1 MRIFLI
7 GFMFSGK
14 STVGKKLASIM
25 NYNFIDTDKYFED
38 KYKISI
44 FDFFEKF
51 GEEMFRK
58 FEHDILKELVV
69 KDNVIISTGGGLPC
83 FNDNMDII
91 NKEGISIYLEMP
103 YNAIINRQKNS
114 KQKRPLLKNKT
125 QEEIELYLKAL
136 LTKRE
141 PIYKKSKITIDAQN
155 IDFYSLKETIGR
167 YSK

>member
-25 NYNFIDTDKYFED
+25 GYDFIDTDKYFED

-44 FDFFEKF
+44 LDFFEKF

-83 FNDNMDII
+83 FNENMDII
-91 NKEGISIYLEMP
+91 NKEGFSIYLEMP
-103 YNAIINRQKNS
+103 FKAIINRQKNS
-114 KQKRPLLKNKT
+114 KQKRPLLQNKT
-125 QEEIELYLKAL
+125 QEEIEEYLKAL

-155 IDFYSLKETIGR
+155 IDFSYLKETIES

>member
-1 MRIFLI
+1 MRIFLV

-25 NYNFIDTDKYFED
+25 GYDFIDTDKYYED

-58 FEHDILKELVV
+58 FEHEILKELVV

-83 FNDNMDII
+83 FNENMELI
-91 NKEGISIYLEMP
+91 NDKGISIYLEMP
-103 YNAIINRQKNS
+103 FKAIINRQKNS
-114 KQKRPLLKNKT
+114 KQKRPLLQNKT
-125 QEEIELYLKAL
+125 QEEIEEYLKDL

-141 PIYKKSKITIDAQN
+141 PIYQKSKITIDAQN
-155 IDFYSLKETIGR
+155 IDFTALKTSLER

>member
-1 MRIFLI
+1 
-7 GFMFSGK
+7 MFSGK

-25 NYNFIDTDKYFED
+25 NYNFIDTDKYFEE

-91 NKEGISIYLEMP
+91 NDKGISIYLEMP
-103 YNAIINRQKNS
+103 FKAIINRQKNS
-114 KQKRPLLKNKT
+114 KQKRPLLQNKT
-125 QEEIELYLKAL
+125 QEEIETYLLDL

-141 PIYKKSKITIDAQN
+141 PIYKKSKIKIDSQN
-155 IDFYSLKETIGR
+155 IDFSSLKETIGR

>member
-1 MRIFLI
+1 
-7 GFMFSGK
+7 MFSGK

-25 NYNFIDTDKYFED
+25 NYNFIDTDKYFEE

-58 FEHDILKELVV
+58 FEHEILKELVL
-69 KDNVIISTGGGLPC
+69 KDKVIISTGGGLPC
-83 FNDNMDII
+83 FNNNMDII

-125 QEEIELYLKAL
+125 QEEIETYLLDL

-141 PIYKKSKITIDAQN
+141 PIYKKSKIKIDSQN
-155 IDFYSLKETIGR
+155 IDFSSLKETIGR

>member
-25 NYNFIDTDKYFED
+25 NYNFIDTDKYFEE

-58 FEHDILKELVV
+58 FEHEILKELVV

-83 FNDNMDII
+83 FNENMDII

-125 QEEIELYLKAL
+125 QEEIETYLLDL

-141 PIYKKSKITIDAQN
+141 PIYQKSKITIDAQN
-155 IDFYSLKETIGR
+155 IDFYSLKETIES

>member
-1 MRIFLI
+1 
-7 GFMFSGK
+7 MFSGK

-25 NYNFIDTDKYFED
+25 GYDFIDTDKYFED

-83 FNDNMDII
+83 FNENMDII
-91 NKEGISIYLEMP
+91 NDKGISIYLEMP
-103 YNAIINRQKNS
+103 FKAIINRQKNS
-114 KQKRPLLKNKT
+114 KQKRPLLQNKT
-125 QEEIELYLKAL
+125 QEEIETYLLDL

-141 PIYKKSKITIDAQN
+141 PIYQKSKITIDAQN
-155 IDFYSLKETIGR
+155 IDFYCLKETIGR

>member
-25 NYNFIDTDKYFED
+25 GYDFIDTDKYFED

-58 FEHDILKELVV
+58 FEHEILKELVV

-83 FNDNMDII
+83 FNENMDII
-91 NKEGISIYLEMP
+91 NDKGISIYLEMP
-103 YNAIINRQKNS
+103 FKAIINRQKNS
-114 KQKRPLLKNKT
+114 KQKRPLLKNKN
-125 QEEIELYLKAL
+125 QEEIEEYLKDL

>member
-1 MRIFLI
+1 MKVFLI

-25 NYNFIDTDKYFED
+25 GYDFIDTDKYFED

-44 FDFFEKF
+44 LDFFEKF

-58 FEHDILKELVV
+58 FEHDILNELIVRE
-69 KDNVIISTGGGLPC
+69 NTIISTGGGLPC
-83 FNDNMDII
+83 FNENMDII
-91 NKEGISIYLEMP
+91 NKEGFSIYLEMP
-103 YNAIINRQKNS
+103 FKAIINRQKKS
-114 KQKRPLLKNKT
+114 KQKRPLLQNKT
-125 QEEIELYLKAL
+125 QEEIEEYLKDL

-141 PIYKKSKITIDAQN
+141 PIYKKSKITIEAQN
-155 IDFYSLKETIGR
+155 INFSSLKETIEK

>member
-1 MRIFLI
+1 
-7 GFMFSGK
+7 MFSGK

-25 NYNFIDTDKYFED
+25 GYDFIDTDKYFED

-83 FNDNMDII
+83 FNENMDII
-91 NKEGISIYLEMP
+91 NDKGISIYLEMP
-103 YNAIINRQKNS
+103 FKAIINRQKNS
-114 KQKRPLLKNKT
+114 KQKRPLLKNKN
-125 QEEIELYLKAL
+125 QEEIEEYLKAL
-136 LTKRE
+136 LTQRE
-141 PIYKKSKITIDAQN
+141 PIYKKSKITIEAQN
-155 IDFYSLKETIGR
+155 IDFSYLKETIES

>member
-1 MRIFLI
+1 
-7 GFMFSGK
+7 MFSGK

-25 NYNFIDTDKYFED
+25 NYNFIDTDKYFEE

-58 FEHDILKELVV
+58 FEHEILKELVV

-83 FNDNMDII
+83 FNENMDII

-125 QEEIELYLKAL
+125 QEEIETYLLDL

-141 PIYKKSKITIDAQN
+141 PIYQKSKITIDAQN
-155 IDFYSLKETIGR
+155 IDFYSLKETIES

>member
-25 NYNFIDTDKYFED
+25 GYDFIDTDKYFED

-58 FEHDILKELVV
+58 FEHEILKELVL
-69 KDNVIISTGGGLPC
+69 KDKVIISTGGGLPC
-83 FNDNMDII
+83 FNNNMDII

-125 QEEIELYLKAL
+125 QEEIETYLLDL

-141 PIYKKSKITIDAQN
+141 PIYKKSKIKIDSQN
-155 IDFYSLKETIGR
+155 IDFSSLKETIGR

>member
-25 NYNFIDTDKYFED
+25 GYDFIDTDKYFED

-58 FEHDILKELVV
+58 FEHEILKESVV

-83 FNDNMDII
+83 FNENMDII
-91 NKEGISIYLEMP
+91 NDKGISIYLEMP
-103 YNAIINRQKNS
+103 FKAIINRQKNS
-114 KQKRPLLKNKT
+114 KQKRPLLQNKT
-125 QEEIELYLKAL
+125 QEEIETYLLDL

-141 PIYKKSKITIDAQN
+141 PIYQKSKITIDAQN
-155 IDFYSLKETIGR
+155 IDFSALKTSLER

>member
-1 MRIFLI
+1 
-7 GFMFSGK
+7 MFSGK

-25 NYNFIDTDKYFED
+25 NYNFIDTDKYYED

-58 FEHDILKELVV
+58 FEHEILKELVV

-83 FNDNMDII
+83 FNENMDII
-91 NKEGISIYLEMP
+91 NDKGISIYLEMP
-103 YNAIINRQKNS
+103 FKAIINRQKNS
-114 KQKRPLLKNKT
+114 KQKRPLLQNKT

-141 PIYKKSKITIDAQN
+141 PIYQKSKITIDAQN
-155 IDFYSLKETIGR
+155 IDFTALKTSLER

>member
-14 STVGKKLASIM
+14 STVGKKLATIM
-25 NYNFIDTDKYFED
+25 GYDFIDTDKYFED

-58 FEHDILKELVV
+58 FEHEILKELII
-69 KDNVIISTGGGLPC
+69 KENTIISTGGGLPC

-91 NKEGISIYLEMP
+91 NDKGISIYLEMP
-103 YNAIINRQKNS
+103 FKAIINRQKNS
-114 KQKRPLLKNKT
+114 KQKRPLLQNKN
-125 QEEIELYLKAL
+125 QEEIETYLLDL

-141 PIYKKSKITIDAQN
+141 PIYQKSKITIDAQN
-155 IDFYSLKETIGR
+155 INFSSLKETIES

>member
-1 MRIFLI
+1 MRVFLI

-25 NYNFIDTDKYFED
+25 NYQFIDTDRYFEE

-44 FDFFEKF
+44 LDFFEKF

-83 FNDNMDII
+83 YNNNIDLIND
-91 NKEGISIYLEMP
+91 EGISIYLEMP
-103 YNAIINRQKNS
+103 FKAIINRQKNS
-114 KQKRPLLKNKT
+114 KQKRPLLQNKT
-125 QEEIELYLKAL
+125 QEEIEEYLKAL
-136 LTKRE
+136 LTQRE
-141 PIYKKSKITIDAQN
+141 PIYKKSKITIDAKN
-155 IDFYSLKETIGR
+155 VNFSDLKEVIENT
-167 YSK
+167 

>member
-25 NYNFIDTDKYFED
+25 GYDFIDTDKYFED

-58 FEHDILKELVV
+58 FEHEILKELII
-69 KDNVIISTGGGLPC
+69 KENTIISTGGGLPC

-91 NKEGISIYLEMP
+91 NDKGISIYLEMP
-103 YNAIINRQKNS
+103 FKAIINRQKNS
-114 KQKRPLLKNKT
+114 KQKRPLLQNKT
-125 QEEIELYLKAL
+125 QEEIEEYLKAL

-141 PIYKKSKITIDAQN
+141 PIYKKSKITIEAQN
-155 IDFYSLKETIGR
+155 IDFYSLKETIEK

>member
-25 NYNFIDTDKYFED
+25 NYNFIDTDKYFEE

-58 FEHDILKELVV
+58 FEHEILKELVL
-69 KDNVIISTGGGLPC
+69 KDKVIISTGGGLPC
-83 FNDNMDII
+83 FNNNMDII

-125 QEEIELYLKAL
+125 QEEIETYLLDL

-141 PIYKKSKITIDAQN
+141 PIYKKSKIKIDSQN
-155 IDFYSLKETIGR
+155 IDFSSLKETIGR

>member
-25 NYNFIDTDKYFED
+25 NYNFIDTDKYFEE

-58 FEHDILKELVV
+58 FEHEILKELVL
-69 KDNVIISTGGGLPC
+69 KDKVIISTGGGLPC
-83 FNDNMDII
+83 FNNNMDII

-125 QEEIELYLKAL
+125 QEEIETYLLDL

-141 PIYKKSKITIDAQN
+141 PIYQKSKITIDAQN